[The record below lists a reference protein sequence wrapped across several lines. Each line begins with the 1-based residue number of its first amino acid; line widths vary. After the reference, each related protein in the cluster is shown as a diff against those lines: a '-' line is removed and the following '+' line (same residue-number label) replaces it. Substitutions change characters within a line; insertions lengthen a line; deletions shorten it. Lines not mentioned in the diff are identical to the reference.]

1 MAPRDG
7 THAPQAF
14 RGFAR
19 LFAWLEHPQAPNAVF
34 FTLGLIC
41 ALLGALDFVR
51 ERHATYPFEQVKVFY
66 GFLGFVVCIFIV
78 QAARLLR
85 LLVKRDERYYD

>member
-1 MAPRDG
+1 MAPKDRLQ
-7 THAPQAF
+7 APQAY

-19 LFAWLEHPQAPNAVF
+19 LFAWLDNPQAPNAVF
-34 FTLGLIC
+34 FTLALIC
-41 ALLGALDFVR
+41 ALLGALDFVL
-51 ERHATYPFEQVKVFY
+51 ERHATFPFEKVKVFY

-85 LLVKRDERYYD
+85 LLVKRNERYYD